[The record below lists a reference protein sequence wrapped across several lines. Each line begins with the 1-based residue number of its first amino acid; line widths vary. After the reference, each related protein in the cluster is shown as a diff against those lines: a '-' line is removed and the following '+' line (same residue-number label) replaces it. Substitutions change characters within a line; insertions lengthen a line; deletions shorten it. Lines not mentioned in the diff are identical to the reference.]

1 MAQLIRANR
10 CATELLQKATL
21 ISSPDGGVGRR
32 HHRPHPVSLPIM
44 HAELLE
50 QTARQTFSYTYRNK
64 NTK

>member
-21 ISSPDGGVGRR
+21 ISLPDGDVGRR

-50 QTARQTFSYTYRNK
+50 QTARQTFSYTYRSK